1 MSLLTAVRDVAKTL
15 SDLFD
20 LTCTAS
26 RKMRVSDPTK
36 EQLKMSTEVHVCFM
50 HVRGCTI
57 AIVEAVVSMITALTS
72 SLQLRLTSVKRN
84 RVVLA
89 GIFPLSPFHLNKVE
103 NKPIH
108 IMYYHNLV

>member
-50 HVRGCTI
+50 HVRGCTS
-57 AIVEAVVSMITALTS
+57 AIVEASINDYS
-72 SLQLRLTSVKRN
+72 SDQQPATK
-84 RVVLA
+84 A
-89 GIFPLSPFHLNKVE
+89 HLSK
-103 NKPIH
+103 KK
-108 IMYYHNLV
+108 